1 MITIVLHNPQIP
13 PNTGNIM
20 RLCSNTGFNLHII
33 EPIGFPLDDK
43 SLKRAKLDYFSE
55 IKPIIHKN
63 YNSFINTIDKK
74 KIYAVTKFG
83 KRVYSEIKYEKNI
96 FLLFGSE
103 INGLPR
109 IIMSEMENRSLK
121 IPMIND
127 SRSLNLSNSV
137 AIVAYEAWRQLKFS
151 SANL

>member
-1 MITIVLHNPQIP
+1 MINIVLYNPQIP

-20 RLCSNTGFNLHII
+20 RLCSNTGFTLHII
-33 EPIGFPLDDK
+33 EPVGFLLDNK
-43 SLKRAKLDYFSE
+43 SLKRAKLDYFSN
-55 IKPIIHKN
+55 INPIIHKN
-63 YNSFINTIDKK
+63 YEIFIDAVNER

-83 KRVYSEIKYEKNI
+83 TTTYSEIKYDKDI

-103 INGLPR
+103 TTGLPK
-109 IIMSEMENRSLK
+109 IILSKLKNRLIK

-127 SRSLNLSNSV
+127 SHSLNLSNSV
-137 AIVAYEAWRQLKFS
+137 AIVAYEVWRQLKFS

>member
-1 MITIVLHNPQIP
+1 MINIVLYNPQIP

-33 EPIGFPLDDK
+33 EPVGFPLDDK
-43 SLKRAKLDYFSE
+43 SLKRAKMDYFSD
-55 IKPIIHKN
+55 INPVIHKD
-63 YNSFINTIDKK
+63 YKSFTDSIDEK

-83 KRVYSEIKYEKNI
+83 TRIYSELKYDKDI

-103 INGLPR
+103 TTGLPKV
-109 IIMSEMENRSLK
+109 ILSKLQNRSIK

-127 SRSLNLSNSV
+127 SRSLNLRNSV
-137 AIVAYEAWRQLKFS
+137 AIVVYEVWRQLKFS

>member
-1 MITIVLHNPQIP
+1 MINIVLYNPQIP

-20 RLCSNTGFNLHII
+20 RLCSNAGFSLHII
-33 EPIGFPLDDK
+33 EPVGFPLNDR

-55 IKPIIHKN
+55 INPTIYKN
-63 YNSFINTIDKK
+63 YNSFTNTIDEKK
-74 KIYAVTKFG
+74 LYAVSKFG
-83 KRVYSEIKYEKNI
+83 RKIYSEINYYNNI

-103 INGLPR
+103 TTGLPKK
-109 IIMSEMENRSLK
+109 ILSQLENRLLK
-121 IPMIND
+121 IPMIKN

-151 SANL
+151 STN